1 MAIMKTMLDT
11 MVTHDFLEAETAA
24 KFLFTDD
31 FSEIEAFVQSYTPP
45 QLRRYR

>member
-1 MAIMKTMLDT
+1 MKAMLDT
-11 MVTHDFLEAETAA
+11 MVSHDFLEAETAA

-31 FSEIEAFVQSYTPP
+31 FSEIQTFVQSYTSP